1 MKDNKPVNNGLI
13 SSVFGSFRAPSGSAN
28 PNVVASGMIDKFGSS
43 VTSARNVQSLM
54 GEIKSETN
62 NHKKFASSFDSVFA
76 PFSTKFG
83 ERGVPSFGIPTD
95 KTEPNSLTLNPYNP
109 NNVLSLYYAPTGS
122 DLYLNSLQDSG
133 SPSAA
138 ESGLHG
144 NPTGWLES
152 GHNIIWAHG
161 GTGDRGFYNFDDEF
175 THSTGTFVEVENIR
189 GVGLKAPVVLTGWGF
204 NVDGGPVPADTGD
217 ATKFAP
223 KAFSDADIQ
232 KTGPLDV

>member
-161 GTGDRGFYNFDDEF
+161 PSALSALSDSIGSIGPYRPYRTLSDPVGPIGPI
-175 THSTGTFVEVENIR
+175 GPIR
-189 GVGLKAPVVLTGWGF
+189 PIGPIGPYGVS
-204 NVDGGPVPADTGD
+204 DGARHR
-217 ATKFAP
+217 
-223 KAFSDADIQ
+223 
-232 KTGPLDV
+232 